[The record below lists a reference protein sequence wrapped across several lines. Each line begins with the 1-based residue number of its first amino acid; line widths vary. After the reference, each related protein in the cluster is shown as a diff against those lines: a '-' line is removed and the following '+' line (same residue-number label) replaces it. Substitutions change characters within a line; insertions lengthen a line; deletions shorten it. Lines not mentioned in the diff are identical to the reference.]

1 PCRTSPS
8 CAERSVTHMIAM
20 ARAVVLLGFVFGLI
34 ALVAAPFVLALFLVG
49 IVLRLVFFVLVLPF
63 RLLKGVLLVAGFGF
77 LLILGAIPLLPFLLI
92 GAGIY
97 LVFRGMR
104 SRSAPVGHA

>member
-1 PCRTSPS
+1 
-8 CAERSVTHMIAM
+8 MITIAGT
-20 ARAVVLLGFVFGLI
+20 VVLLGFLFGLI
-34 ALVAAPFVLALFLVG
+34 ALVAAPIVLALFFVG

-63 RLLKGVLLVAGFGF
+63 RLLKGILVLAGLGF

>member
-1 PCRTSPS
+1 
-8 CAERSVTHMIAM
+8 MISIAGM
-20 ARAVVLLGFVFGLI
+20 MVLFGLVFGLM
-34 ALVAAPFVLALFLVG
+34 ALVAAPIVLALFIVG
-49 IVLRLVFFVLVLPF
+49 VVLRLVFFVLLLPF
-63 RLLKGVLLVAGFGF
+63 RLLKGFLALAGLGF
-77 LLILGAIPLLPFLLI
+77 LLILGAIPLLPILLI

>member
-1 PCRTSPS
+1 
-8 CAERSVTHMIAM
+8 MITIAGP
-20 ARAVVLLGFVFGLI
+20 VVLLGFLFGLI
-34 ALVAAPFVLALFLVG
+34 ALVAAPIVLALFLVG

-63 RLLKGVLLVAGFGF
+63 RLLKGILVLAGLGF
-77 LLILGAIPLLPFLLI
+77 LLILGAIPLLPILLI

>member
-1 PCRTSPS
+1 
-8 CAERSVTHMIAM
+8 MITIAGT
-20 ARAVVLLGFVFGLI
+20 VVLLGFLFGLI
-34 ALVAAPFVLALFLVG
+34 ALVAAPIVLALFIVG

-63 RLLKGVLLVAGFGF
+63 RLFKGLLVLAGLGF
-77 LLILGAIPLLPFLLI
+77 LMILGAIPLLPFLLI